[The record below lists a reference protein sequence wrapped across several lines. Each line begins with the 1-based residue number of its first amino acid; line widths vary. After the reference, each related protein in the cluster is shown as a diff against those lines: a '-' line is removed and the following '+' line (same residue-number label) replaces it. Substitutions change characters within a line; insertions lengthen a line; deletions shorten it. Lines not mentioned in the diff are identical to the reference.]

1 MRAPET
7 WARSDSD
14 ATSPARSARTSTYLT
29 VGGVR
34 CLRYAWFSR
43 ANEAAGGSDSVA
55 MMEIGRSPGER
66 APLYWGASTER
77 AALSICVLLCPRDSW
92 RGGGIWCGCGVTGRA
107 DQGVLGAGGDDDAL
121 AGAGQRSFV
130 GEPRG
135 PDVLEPDGL
144 GLGVQERA
152 GQPGEPGNL
161 RVRLDVCVGPR
172 FVVGHDQDAFAVRQP
187 GPEPGEDV
195 LDALGLVEDVS
206 EDAVSVDHAPPR
218 GRRRRP
224 GEDVGAHRVDAFGLG
239 ERDRLRQGV
248 HAQHLVAGGGE
259 FGLDDRVAAPDAEQ
273 GGLVGVIK
281 ELAQ

>member
-92 RGGGIWCGCGVTGRA
+92 RGGGDLCG
-107 DQGVLGAGGDDDAL
+107 GG
-121 AGAGQRSFV
+121 G
-130 GEPRG
+130 RG
-135 PDVLEPDGL
+135 PARPDGL

-248 HAQHLVAGGGE
+248 HAEHLVAGGGE